1 MRRHRVAVIP
11 GDGIGK
17 EVIPVGLQ
25 VLEETARLEGFELET
40 QHFPWSCEYYLETG
54 QMMAPDWQDQL
65 RGFDT
70 IYFGAVGWPERVP
83 DHVSLW
89 GLILPIRKTFDLY
102 ANVRPVKLLRGVR
115 GPLAGKGPE
124 DIDIICVRENTEG
137 EYAGVGG
144 RVNPGTPQEVAV
156 QTAVFTRR
164 STERII
170 RYAFDLARQRPKKQL
185 ASITKSNAQQYAMVF
200 WDEVAAEVARDY
212 PDITLRSYHVDA
224 AAARF
229 VTHPETLDVVVASN
243 LFADILTDIG
253 GAIQGSLGLA
263 ASANIDP
270 ERRNPSLFESVH
282 GSAPDIMGKGIANP
296 IATIWAG
303 ALMLDFLGEKTG
315 GRRVMRAIEHVTE
328 AGQSLTPDMGGEA
341 HTHDVGDAITAALAK
356 VGE

>member
-1 MRRHRVAVIP
+1 MRRHRVAIIP
-11 GDGIGK
+11 GDGIGQ
-17 EVIPVGLQ
+17 EVIPVGLH
-25 VLEETARLEGFELET
+25 VLQAAAKIDGFELET
-40 QHFPWSCEYYLETG
+40 ETFPWGCEYYLETG
-54 QMMAPDWQDQL
+54 RMMAEDWTDQL
-65 RGFDT
+65 RRFET

-83 DHVSLW
+83 DHISLW

-115 GPLAGKGPE
+115 GPLAGKGPA
-124 DIDIICVRENTEG
+124 DIDMICVRENTEG

-144 RVNPGTPQEVAV
+144 RVNQGTPDEVAL

-164 STERII
+164 ATERIV
-170 RYAFDLARQRPKKQL
+170 RYAFDLARQRRKQL
-185 ASITKSNAQQYAMVF
+185 ASITKSNAQQYGMVF
-200 WDEVAAEVARDY
+200 WDEVVAHVARDY
-212 PDITLRSYHVDA
+212 PDINWRSYHVDA

-303 ALMLDFLGEKTG
+303 SLMLDFLGE
-315 GRRVMRAIEHVTE
+315 RAAAARVMRAIEHVIE
-328 AGQSLTPDMGGEA
+328 AGKLLTPDLGGTASTREVGEA
-341 HTHDVGDAITAALAK
+341 IAAALHEVGD
-356 VGE
+356 

>member
-54 QMMAPDWQDQL
+54 RMMAEDWQAQL
-65 RGFDT
+65 KGFQA

-89 GLILPIRKTFDLY
+89 GLILPLRKTFDLY
-102 ANVRPVKLLRGVR
+102 ANIRPVKLLRGVR
-115 GPLAGKGPE
+115 GPLAGKGPD

-144 RVNPGTPQEVAV
+144 RLNPGTLDEMAL
-156 QTAVFTRR
+156 QTGVFTRR

-170 RYAFDLARQRPKKQL
+170 RYAFELARQRPKKHV

-200 WDEVAAEVARDY
+200 WDEVAAAVARDY
-212 PDITLRSYHVDA
+212 PDVTLRSYHVDA

-229 VTHPETLDVVVASN
+229 ITHPETLDVVVASN

-303 ALMLDFLGEKTG
+303 ALMLDFLGEKSG
-315 GRRVMRAIEHVTE
+315 SRRVMCAIEHVTE
-328 AGQSLTPDMGGEA
+328 AGQCLTPDLGGEGR
-341 HTHDVGDAITAALAK
+341 THEVGDAITAALAH
-356 VGE
+356 VGD

>member
-54 QMMAPDWQDQL
+54 RMMAEDWQAQL
-65 RGFDT
+65 KGFQA

-89 GLILPIRKTFDLY
+89 GLILPLRKTFDLY
-102 ANVRPVKLLRGVR
+102 ANIRPVKLLRGVR
-115 GPLAGKGPE
+115 GPLAGKGPD

-144 RVNPGTPQEVAV
+144 RLNPGTPDEVAL
-156 QTAVFTRR
+156 QTGVFTRR

-170 RYAFDLARQRPKKQL
+170 RYAFELARQRPKKHV

-200 WDEVAAEVARDY
+200 WDEVAAAVARDY
-212 PDITLRSYHVDA
+212 PDVTLRSYHVDA

-229 VTHPETLDVVVASN
+229 ITHPETLDVVVASN

-303 ALMLDFLGEKTG
+303 ALMLDFLGEKSG
-315 GRRVMRAIEHVTE
+315 SRRVMRAIEHVTE
-328 AGQSLTPDMGGEA
+328 AGQCLTPDLGGEGR
-341 HTHDVGDAITAALAK
+341 THEVGDAITAALAH
-356 VGE
+356 VGD